1 MEAEQVNSADK
12 VTADIAEW
20 KAQGIEKADLMNRI
34 GEDEVGWPYAWGATG
49 QKCTVANRQA
59 RMNNKKI
66 GEGDKELIRKRCQVL
81 NGSKS
86 SCNGCKYYPNGQRT
100 KMYDCIGFVNQLL
113 NWAEVDHYGAGCSTM
128 WNHNANWERKGP
140 LSEMPDTPCC
150 VFQQVKGEPNKMQ
163 HIGWYTGAD
172 YVEHCS
178 VEVKRQIL
186 SAYGWTHYAIPKG
199 MGGVIPPGPEPGPTP
214 VTKPT
219 IKRGSKGEYVKEC
232 QEDLIK
238 LGYDVGPKGADSIF
252 GAKTEAAVKKF
263 QQEHKD
269 ADGKQLKVDGV
280 VGQRTWWALD
290 NAIAQIGT

>member
-1 MEAEQVNSADK
+1 MNSADK

-20 KAQGIEKADLMNRI
+20 KAQGIEKADLMTRI
-34 GEDEVGWPYAWGATG
+34 GEDEIGWPYAWGAVG
-49 QKCTVANRQA
+49 QLCTVANRKN
-59 RMNNKKI
+59 RMANKKI
-66 GEGDKELIRKRCQVL
+66 GEKDKQLIKDRCQVL

-86 SCNGCKYYPNGQRT
+86 SCDGCKYYPECKRT
-100 KMYDCIGFVNQLL
+100 KMYDCIAFVNQLL
-113 NWAEVDHYGAGCSTM
+113 NWAEIPHYGAGCSIM
-128 WNHNANWERKGP
+128 WNRKSNWEKKGK
-140 LSEMPDTPCC
+140 LAQMPETPCL
-150 VFQQVKGEPNKMQ
+150 VFQWYPGNEEKMQ
-163 HIGWYTGAD
+163 HIGYYIGGG
-172 YVEHCS
+172 YVIHCS
-178 VEVKRQIL
+178 KEVKKQKL
-186 SAYGWTHYAIPKG
+186 SEYPWSHYAIPKG

-219 IKRGSKGEYVKEC
+219 IKRGSKGDYVKEC
-232 QEDLIK
+232 QEDLIR